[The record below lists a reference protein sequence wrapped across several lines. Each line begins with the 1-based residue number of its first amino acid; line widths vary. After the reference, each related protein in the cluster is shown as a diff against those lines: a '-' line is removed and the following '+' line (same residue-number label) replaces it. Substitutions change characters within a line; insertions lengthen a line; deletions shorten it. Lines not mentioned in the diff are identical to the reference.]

1 MRMSLKH
8 VLLTV
13 LNKEPNS
20 GYGIGRML
28 QQELG
33 HVWSARLQQI
43 YSELAKL
50 HADGLMTVENI
61 EFPNRPPKKIYSLT
75 DAGRSE
81 LERWLTAG
89 VVPHSTKDDLL
100 VRLYSMELIPR
111 AALIRRLQAERD
123 AYEVEARELRSRQAQ
138 TPRANPATL
147 GMLVTLEAARF
158 RAESRVAWLE
168 RTLQWLRNADTAAEF
183 PSPVESDWEGDG
195 ELRSLSA

>member
-28 QQELG
+28 EQELG
-33 HVWSARLQQI
+33 HIWCARLQQI

-50 HADGLMTVENI
+50 HADGLMSVENI
-61 EFPNRPPKKIYSLT
+61 QFLNRPPKKIYSLT

-81 LERWLTAG
+81 LERWLAEG
-89 VVPHSTKDDLL
+89 AAPHGTKDDLL

-111 AALIRRLQAERD
+111 DALIRRLQAERD

-138 TPRANPATL
+138 TPRMDPATL

-158 RAESRVAWLE
+158 RAESQVAWLE
-168 RTLQWLRNADTAAEF
+168 RTLQWLRSADADAGFSSSLEN
-183 PSPVESDWEGDG
+183 DG